1 MLTGGHSSLG
11 PGQSEPSPRRSS
23 KQTTSV
29 CTASEVILRADSF
42 FRLLS
47 PLAETLAPQMPLPPG
62 WQPHLLPL
70 PPQTLKHL

>member
-1 MLTGGHSSLG
+1 MLTRGHSCLG
-11 PGQSEPSPRRSS
+11 PGQSEPPPRRSS

-29 CTASEVILRADSF
+29 CTASEAMLRVGSF

-47 PLAETLAPQMPLPPG
+47 PLAETLAPRVPLLPG